1 MMKLLA
7 AVFVALLMA
16 GCGTY
21 PGVPDFGGSLSGGV
35 GGFLP
40 GVPDFGKSLSDGFGG
55 FIEAMLMGVLVMV
68 GIAVAVPL
76 IIGGIVGGRAASKR
90 KKGVW
95 KGVWK
100 GVLVGFEAGFL
111 LSINLVGRM
120 GSSGEEDVALAV
132 VVLIGGIVGGIV
144 ASKRKKEVWK
154 GVFTGLRFL
163 LLPLG
168 VTVWPPIVLP
178 YLVYLPFYF
187 WGKSN
192 HTAGG
197 KVVWNAQGGVDA
209 NREEGNF
216 TAYVSKD
223 GQQYGPYTVEQLREY
238 VQQGNF
244 TTGDHACHDGQNWVT
259 IAQVPGFADAGDSV
273 TTPQQDQVVQE
284 HAVEQQPASAN
295 ASSSPAKKKKII
307 LWTGIALVATLLVV
321 GLLVWLLGGERGGH
335 MVILLQDPQEKEAE
349 ASPQSNQSPAA
360 PPGSK
365 ITRVSKID
373 LDDPKTRKKIV
384 AKAVKGKK
392 LQFRGKTGEELAYAP
407 NQQKPYTGWK
417 KWIHDNGRLVGLSQ
431 FKNGKL
437 DGLRTW
443 WYPNGR
449 KKAERTYKDG
459 KLWTAVR
466 WKPNGEKC
474 PVTNVV
480 NGSGVV
486 VQLHP
491 KGPVH
496 LSTTFK
502 DGKIVKD

>member
-1 MMKLLA
+1 MKLLA
-7 AVFVALLMA
+7 VALVALLLA
-16 GCGTY
+16 GCGHHPDIIRQSWGGY
-21 PGVPDFGGSLSGGV
+21 FLFPGPLADAPRLPEFDF
-35 GGFLP
+35 
-40 GVPDFGKSLSDGFGG
+40 DFGKGLGG
-55 FIEAMLMGVLVMV
+55 LAGAFIMIALMMLLLLV

-76 IIGGIVGGRAASKR
+76 IGGAVGAVVASKR
-90 KKGVW
+90 KKS
-95 KGVWK
+95 VWK
-100 GVLVGFEAGFL
+100 GVLVGYGLSYL
-111 LSINLVGRM
+111 LL
-120 GSSGEEDVALAV
+120 ALF
-132 VVLIGGIVGGIV
+132 VVLLDDPFRDIVVSVAMGWGLLPVGMSIVG
-144 ASKRKKEVWK
+144 
-154 GVFTGLRFL
+154 L
-163 LLPLG
+163 
-168 VTVWPPIVLP
+168 
-178 YLVYLPFYF
+178 YYF
-187 WGKSN
+187 FGR
-192 HTAGG
+192 
-197 KVVWNAQGGVDA
+197 NAQGGGDA
-209 NREEGNF
+209 NREEGNS
-216 TAYVSKD
+216 TAYVGKD

-244 TTGDHACHDGQNWVT
+244 TSADHACYDGQNWVT
-259 IAQVPGFADAGDSV
+259 IAQVPGVAEATQPAATPSP
-273 TTPQQDQVVQE
+273 TTPQQDQAVQE

-295 ASSSPAKKKKII
+295 PSKSPAKKRKII
-307 LWTGIALVATLLVV
+307 LWTCIGGGATLAVA
-321 GLLVWLLGGERGGH
+321 GLLIW
-335 MVILLQDPQEKEAE
+335 ILFGDEGVQDAQENKVQTE
-349 ASPQSNQSPAA
+349 ASLQSSHSPAK
-360 PPGSK
+360 PPDAKPAQVG
-365 ITRVSKID
+365 KID
-373 LDDPKTRKKIV
+373 LNDPETRKKIV
-384 AKAVKGKK
+384 AKAVRGKK

-449 KKAERTYKDG
+449 KKAERTYEDG

-502 DGKIVKD
+502 DGKIVSD

>member
-7 AVFVALLMA
+7 AVFVALLVA

-21 PGVPDFGGSLSGGV
+21 
-35 GGFLP
+35 P

-284 HAVEQQPASAN
+284 HAVEQQPAAAN
-295 ASSSPAKKKKII
+295 ASNSPAKKKKII

-335 MVILLQDPQEKEAE
+335 MVILLQDPQEKEAK
-349 ASPQSNQSPAA
+349 ASPLSNPSSAA
-360 PPGSK
+360 PPDAKPAQVG
-365 ITRVSKID
+365 KID
-373 LDDPKTRKKIV
+373 LNNPKTRKKIV
-384 AKAVKGKK
+384 AKAVRGGKASVSR
-392 LQFRGKTGEELAYAP
+392 QDRRKTCLRPESAKALYGMEEVDTR
-407 NQQKPYTGWK
+407 Q
-417 KWIHDNGRLVGLSQ
+417 
-431 FKNGKL
+431 
-437 DGLRTW
+437 
-443 WYPNGR
+443 
-449 KKAERTYKDG
+449 
-459 KLWTAVR
+459 WTL
-466 WKPNGEKC
+466 G
-474 PVTNVV
+474 
-480 NGSGVV
+480 GVV
-486 VQLHP
+486 SIQERQARRSADMVVSQRAEE
-491 KGPVH
+491 GGTH
-496 LSTTFK
+496 LQGRQAMDCRQMEAK
-502 DGKIVKD
+502 R

>member
-1 MMKLLA
+1 MKKLLA

-16 GCGTY
+16 GCGNY
-21 PGVPDFGGSLSGGV
+21 
-35 GGFLP
+35 P
-40 GVPDFGKSLSDGFGG
+40 GVPDFGKSLSDGLGG
-55 FIEAMLMGVLVMV
+55 
-68 GIAVAVPL
+68 
-76 IIGGIVGGRAASKR
+76 IIGGIILAVFIGLGMISAPFVLIGGIAGGRAASKR
-90 KKGVW
+90 KKGFW
-95 KGVWK
+95 KGIFV
-100 GVLVGFEAGFL
+100 GLEAALLVF
-111 LSINLVGRM
+111 INLIGRM
-120 GSSGEEDVALAV
+120 GSSVEEDVALAV

-168 VTVWPPIVLP
+168 VAVWPPIVLP

-259 IAQVPGFADAGDSV
+259 IAQVPGFADAGDFV

-284 HAVEQQPASAN
+284 KAVEQQPAAAN
-295 ASSSPAKKKKII
+295 ASNSPANKKKII

-321 GLLVWLLGGERGGH
+321 GLLVWLLGGERG
-335 MVILLQDPQEKEAE
+335 VQDAQEKEAE
-349 ASPQSNQSPAA
+349 ASPQSNPSPAA
-360 PPGSK
+360 PPGAK
-365 ITRVSKID
+365 IVQVGKID
-373 LDDPKTRKKIV
+373 LNNPKTRKKIV
-384 AKAVKGKK
+384 AKAIKGKK
-392 LQFRGKTGEELAYAP
+392 LQFRGKEGEKLWYAP

-474 PVTNVV
+474 PVTNVL
-480 NGSGVV
+480 NGNGVV

-502 DGKIVKD
+502 DGKIVKDGNPE